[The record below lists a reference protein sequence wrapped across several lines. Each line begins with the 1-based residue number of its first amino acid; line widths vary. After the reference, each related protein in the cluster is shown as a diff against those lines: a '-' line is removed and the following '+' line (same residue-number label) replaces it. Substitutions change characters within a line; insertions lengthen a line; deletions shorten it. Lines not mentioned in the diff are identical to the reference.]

1 MKKNIVIIT
10 WTIISLLVFFLLAYL
25 LIFGRAL
32 RQPEKHLAI
41 FFACPR
47 VFLSSEAV
55 QIDDQKY
62 LARNVTA
69 FIKTIEAEGFT
80 FIDQMGSGYFLEKDE
95 VSYLSTS
102 RMYSSYFMI
111 FTAPAAVKKVLPVS
125 TTNRP
130 IRVNSEWLKIYQ
142 AISDCQLISIMR
154 THSRIISAE
163 LKDGRR
169 LEATESDSDDIMKYV
184 VEMEKKCGRI
194 IMATE

>member
-1 MKKNIVIIT
+1 MKKNIILAIYAVIIFL
-10 WTIISLLVFFLLAYL
+10 IIVLLAYL

-32 RQPEKHLAI
+32 RQPEKHLVI

-47 VFLSSEAV
+47 AFLSSEAV

-69 FIKTIEAEGFT
+69 FIKTMEAEGFT
-80 FIDQMGSGYFLEKDE
+80 FIDQMGSGYFLEKNG
-95 VSYLSTS
+95 VSYLSS
-102 RMYSSYFMI
+102 SQMYSSYFMI
-111 FTAPAAVKKVLPVS
+111 FTAPAAVKQALPVS

-169 LEATESDSDDIMKYV
+169 FEATESKSNDIMQFVLK
-184 VEMEKKCGRI
+184 MEKKCGRI